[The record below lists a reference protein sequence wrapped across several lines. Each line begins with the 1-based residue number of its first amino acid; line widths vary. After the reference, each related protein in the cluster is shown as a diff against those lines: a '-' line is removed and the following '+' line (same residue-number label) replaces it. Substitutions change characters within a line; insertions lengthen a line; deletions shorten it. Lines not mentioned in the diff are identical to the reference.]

1 MQILR
6 SDSPKTDWSSP
17 LTAICAVPN
26 SASELRGRLR
36 STTQAI
42 HVARRRIES
51 ADRHGSTLHV
61 KLLDWTVFHKLHPQA
76 VPQALA
82 RHGVSPEFI
91 TLVEAIYRCPIHSPG
106 RRTNQLATFT
116 GQFGDSAGLPAFPL
130 LVPGGARHDHGRR
143 RRGNSIYFLTG
154 ELLNRLLRPNTW
166 EFG

>member
-1 MQILR
+1 MTV
-6 SDSPKTDWSSP
+6 D
-17 LTAICAVPN
+17 
-26 SASELRGRLR
+26 ERLKP
-36 STTQAI
+36 
-42 HVARRRIES
+42 

-61 KLLDWTVFHKLHPQA
+61 KLLDWTQVFHKLHSQA

-143 RRGNSIYFLTG
+143 RRGPPKAWLIFALA
-154 ELLNRLLRPNTW
+154 LQPKPAFRLGIRR
-166 EFG
+166 